1 MNQIEIGNAAVCMA
15 MVIATIMIVMGW
27 AKMPAIYKQLAVSAV
42 LMFLGYQIIEFILT
56 SFVVIAK

>member
-27 AKMPAIYKQLAVSAV
+27 AKMPTVYKQLAVSAV